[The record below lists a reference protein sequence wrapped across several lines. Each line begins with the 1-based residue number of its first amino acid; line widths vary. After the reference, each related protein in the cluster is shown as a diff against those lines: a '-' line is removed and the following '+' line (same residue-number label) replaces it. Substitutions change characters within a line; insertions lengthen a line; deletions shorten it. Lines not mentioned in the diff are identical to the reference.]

1 MAEACPRLLI
11 NKEVVGT
18 STYSPDRGFD
28 FDQGT
33 RDVLFQGDCDEG
45 VAALCRLLGWEDE
58 LAELV
63 QESGFQPRAG
73 RQGSL
78 L

>member
-1 MAEACPRLLI
+1 MGEAVPRLLI

-18 STYSPDRGFD
+18 STYSPTRGFD
-28 FDQGT
+28 FEQGG

-45 VAALCRLLGWEDE
+45 VTALCRLLGWESE

-63 QESGFQPRAG
+63 QASGFQPRNG
-73 RQGSL
+73 LQGGL

>member
-11 NKEVVGT
+11 NKEVVGH
-18 STYSPDRGFD
+18 FD
-28 FDQGT
+28 FDQGA

-45 VAALCRLLGWEDE
+45 ISTLCRLLGWEDE

-63 QESGFQPRAG
+63 QESGFQPRCG
-73 RQGSL
+73 HQGSL